1 MDDIKRPS
9 PPERRDYAIPVR
21 RDLPP
26 KPYHPHYRTHEP
38 AAAPPAPTPA
48 SAEPLHRTPA
58 YHQSQPSHQP
68 LRHQPPVHNLKR
80 RNLKPI
86 IIIALP
92 LIAAGIFV
100 AGYSLKSSSDSGT
113 VPSSVTN
120 QAKFNVYFPSP
131 MPSGYSYM
139 KDTATFQ
146 IGEVFYKFGDGKK
159 RITVKEEPAGQTK
172 PDLKLLSGYTQFSSP
187 SGPAAIGSSFGQPIA
202 VVVTPNTVITM
213 NSSGSVSADE
223 LKTAVSNLKSI
234 GPNPGHKT

>member
-26 KPYHPHYRTHEP
+26 EPYHPHYRTHEP
-38 AAAPPAPTPA
+38 AAAPPAPTP
-48 SAEPLHRTPA
+48 S
-58 YHQSQPSHQP
+58 YHQSQPSQP
-68 LRHQPPVHNLKR
+68 LRHQPPVHHLKR

-100 AGYSLKSSSDSGT
+100 AGYSLKSSSNSGT

-159 RITVKEEPAGQTK
+159 RITVKEEPASQTK